1 MLVWMLSCHD
11 IWIFSPKHEGHNNEF
26 FNGYTC
32 CAVAASGT
40 HHDGACAV
48 AGDERGVEQAGVE
61 DPRHGA
67 GPHGKTVHACRTWN
81 FFSIDLL

>member
-1 MLVWMLSCHD
+1 MVFGFLGSEHGGHGG
-11 IWIFSPKHEGHNNEF
+11 IFEF
-26 FNGYTC
+26 FGGCTC

-48 AGDERGVEQAGVE
+48 AGDKRGVEQAGVE

-67 GPHGKTVHACRTWN
+67 RVTTFRDGRCA
-81 FFSIDLL
+81 L